1 MTIKICSCRKNVC
14 TLNWSTLV
22 QMTAKS
28 DKVQGF
34 ERQSRATHI
43 FVHRY
48 GIVTKNHDKHVQ

>member
-1 MTIKICSCRKNVC
+1 
-14 TLNWSTLV
+14 
-22 QMTAKS
+22 MTAKS